1 MEKYLKNI
9 KKFKQIKGFSNY
21 YMGTELD
28 ITPQAYDKIEK
39 GQTKLTVDRLFKIAE
54 ILDISILEIFEIE
67 PKEEY
72 CQTNKDTATGYLQ
85 KIVNFY
91 QENKDQNQKI
101 IQLYEERLKEK
112 DIIIELLKNKT
123 KI

>member
-1 MEKYLKNI
+1 ME
-9 KKFKQIKGFSNY
+9 
-21 YMGTELD
+21 TEQD

-54 ILDISILEIFEIE
+54 ILEKSIVEILEIE

-72 CQTNKDTATGYLQ
+72 NQTNKDTATGYLQ
-85 KIVNFY
+85 KIENFY

-112 DIIIELLKNKT
+112 DIIIELLNNKT